1 MGKVTTLLVTAV
13 VAVVFGFVGSF
24 AAVSVFTEDLRGPQG
39 ATGVPG
45 PPGENGADGADGAD
59 GAAGSRGLRGP
70 AGKAARVE
78 AQPYNLGSANCKGR
92 AVSVVT
98 DARVVERRLQLERGL
113 VCLTD

>member
-13 VAVVFGFVGSF
+13 VALVFGFVGSF

-45 PPGENGADGADGAD
+45 PPGENGIDGADGTD
-59 GAAGSRGLRGP
+59 GTAGPRGPRGP

-78 AQPYNLGSANCKGR
+78 AQTYDLGSANCKGR

-98 DARVVERRLQLERGL
+98 DAKVVERRLQLERGL
-113 VCLTD
+113 VCLTE

>member
-13 VAVVFGFVGSF
+13 VALVFGFVGSF

-45 PPGENGADGADGAD
+45 PPGENGADGADGID
-59 GAAGSRGLRGP
+59 GARGDQGP
-70 AGKAARVE
+70 PGRAGKAAKVE
-78 AQPYNLGSANCKGR
+78 AQTYNLGSANCKGR

-98 DARVVERRLQLERGL
+98 DAKVVERRLQLERGL